1 MYDGRSG
8 CVNWREKKRAEA
20 RLSAST
26 VRSSVRLYRSVDDFH
41 LVAAVPARLG
51 GLGKRAF
58 AAVVVAHH
66 DLVFLFL
73 LDRFLDLVSAEGA
86 ADRAEDGGEV
96 LAAAAAH
103 LVAENAAD
111 DRAADRADARCLP
124 GLLDGAHVLDYRALA
139 ADRGDDDRC
148 RRGRRDGD
156 LFCAM
161 PRLGSRDGL
170 RLRMPLDRLRR
181 LGLRRLLGYRRDG
194 RAGTVLPR
202 RSGYPAHDGSD
213 SDQAEQADRACGE
226 DDERVSATRCFH
238 RTSCIW
244 YKRTGTDVR
253 RAREFV

>member
-96 LAAAAAH
+96 LAAAASD
-103 LVAENAAD
+103 LMAES
-111 DRAADRADARCLP
+111 AADRAYARRLR
-124 GLLDGAHVLDYRALA
+124 GLLDGAHVLDYRALG

-156 LFCAM
+156 LGLRA
-161 PRLGSRDGL
+161 RLGL
-170 RLRMPLDRLRR
+170 RHGFRVHAALGRFRR
-181 LGLRRLLGYRRDG
+181 LGLRGLLGDRRHDG
-194 RAGTVLPR
+194 ARVLADR
-202 RSGYPAHDGSD
+202 GRYPAHDGSD
-213 SDQAEQADRACGE
+213 SGQAEEADRAGSE
-226 DDERVSATRCFH
+226 DDERMGATRCIHEDLLRSVFK
-238 RTSCIW
+238 TND
-244 YKRTGTDVR
+244 TD
-253 RAREFV
+253 AASASKFV

>member
-96 LAAAAAH
+96 LAAAASD
-103 LVAENAAD
+103 LMAENAAD
-111 DRAADRADARCLP
+111 DRAADRADARRLP
-124 GLLDGAHVLDYRALA
+124 GLLDGFRVHAAL
-139 ADRGDDDRC
+139 
-148 RRGRRDGD
+148 GR
-156 LFCAM
+156 F
-161 PRLGSRDGL
+161 
-170 RLRMPLDRLRR
+170 RR
-181 LGLRRLLGYRRDG
+181 LGLRGLLGDRRHDG
-194 RAGTVLPR
+194 ARVLADR
-202 RSGYPAHDGSD
+202 GRYPAHDGSD
-213 SDQAEQADRACGE
+213 SGQAEEADRAGSE
-226 DDERVSATRCFH
+226 DDERMGATRCIHEDLLRSVFK
-238 RTSCIW
+238 TND
-244 YKRTGTDVR
+244 TD
-253 RAREFV
+253 AASASKFV